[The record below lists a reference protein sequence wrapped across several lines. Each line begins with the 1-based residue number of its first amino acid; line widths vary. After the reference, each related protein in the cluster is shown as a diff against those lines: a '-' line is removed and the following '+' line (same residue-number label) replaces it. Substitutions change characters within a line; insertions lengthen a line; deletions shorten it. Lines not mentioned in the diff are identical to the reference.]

1 MQTLPELVVEA
12 SRAHRDHA
20 ALRIKPAFRTRTW
33 TYGQIGDLVPRVAT
47 LLAQAG
53 VQPGDR
59 VLIWAVPRPEWGIAS
74 LGAQWA
80 QAISVPID
88 VRSTDAF
95 ASKLAAQTQPKLVL
109 ASQPTLKAA
118 SRLELPVLTVESLV
132 DRAGV
137 AAAAPHPQADPDALA
152 EIVFTS
158 GSTGEPKGVM
168 LSHRNIVS
176 NTTSLRGVVPLGPET
191 RILSILPLSHMYGMN
206 PGFLAPLL
214 AGAMIVYPTSLQ
226 PSVLARTFRE
236 QRVTML
242 LAVPQVLKL
251 LDNAIQRRVDSS
263 GHHDLFEKMHALGR
277 HLPMPLRRLL
287 FWPVLNQM
295 GGLSIVALGG
305 APLSPV
311 LAQRWQEIGVVALQ
325 GYGATETS
333 PVISMT
339 RLEANRIGTVG
350 QPIPGVEV
358 RIAQDGEVI
367 VSGPNVFLG
376 YYEKPEATQQV
387 LRDGWYHTG
396 DLGTL
401 DEDRF
406 LTLHGRKKDMLALAD
421 GTKVYPEDIENTLSR
436 DPRVQDSAV
445 VGLENAA
452 GETQVHAVLLLREA
466 AEAPD
471 VVRAANTQMAPNQ
484 QIRGFSVWPD
494 EDLPRTSTLKVKKI
508 AVLEWLRTQETSAGR
523 PLAYGAD
530 EKAAPQSPIE
540 HLVSRMEGI
549 DAIAVRPNARIASD
563 LGLDSLG
570 KVELLSLIEEELG
583 AYVDDADLDPD
594 ATLAELQSMVDAAAG
609 TKRQEGIFGW
619 PLNPLVRAIGIG
631 IQQTVG
637 QLLLTIFYRRRTIG
651 LENLRGLQG
660 PVLFTPNHHM
670 HNDNAPIICGIPVSW
685 RWKMSVA
692 AAQDSIFDTKWHGFL
707 AGLLGNAFPV
717 NREGAARRSLDLL
730 GARLDRGFSILIYP
744 EGKMTVDGPLQPF
757 KSGTGLVAI
766 LGAVP
771 VVPMR
776 LKVHT
781 HSRIDMDKPGIP
793 WRGDLEL
800 VFGKPLRF
808 GPDAD
813 PTEATEQVRAAV
825 EAL

>member
-1 MQTLPELVVEA
+1 METLPELVVEVA
-12 SRAHRDHA
+12 RAHGDHP

-33 TYGQIGDLVPRVAT
+33 SYRQIGDLVPRVAT
-47 LLAQAG
+47 LLGEAG
-53 VQPGDR
+53 VGPGDR

-80 QAISVPID
+80 RAISVPID

-95 ASKLAAQTQPKLVL
+95 ASKLAAQTRPKLVL
-109 ASQPTLKAA
+109 ASMPTLKSA
-118 SRLELPVLTVESLV
+118 SRLELPVVTVESLV
-132 DRAGV
+132 DRAAGAAV
-137 AAAAPHPQADPDALA
+137 APPPQTDPDGLA

-176 NTTSLRGVVPLGPET
+176 NSTSLQGVVPLGTET

-226 PSVLARTFRE
+226 PSVLAKTFRD

-251 LDNAIQRRVDSS
+251 LDNAIQRRVDAS
-263 GHHDLFEKMHALGR
+263 GRHEAFERLHAIAR
-277 HLPMPLRRLL
+277 HLPVPLRRLL
-287 FWPVLNQM
+287 FWPVLNQI
-295 GGLSIVALGG
+295 GGLRYVALGG

-311 LAQRWQEIGVVALQ
+311 LAQRWEEIGVIALQ

-339 RLEANRIGTVG
+339 RLEANKLGTVG
-350 QPIPGVEV
+350 QPIPGVDVHIAADSEV
-358 RIAQDGEVI
+358 V
-367 VSGPNVFLG
+367 VSGPNVFQG
-376 YYEKPEATQQV
+376 YYDKPEATEQV

-401 DEDRF
+401 DADRF

-421 GTKVYPEDIENTLSR
+421 GTKVYPEDVENTLAR
-436 DPRVQDSAV
+436 DARVHDSAV

-452 GETQVHAVLLLREA
+452 GETQVHAVLLLRDADEA
-466 AEAPD
+466 AD
-471 VVRAANTQMAPNQ
+471 VVRTANTQLAPNQ
-484 QIRGFSVWPD
+484 QIRGFSVWPE
-494 EDLPRTSTLKVKKI
+494 EDLPRTSTLKVKKATI
-508 AVLEWLRTQETSAGR
+508 LEWLRSQEDAGAR
-523 PLAYGAD
+523 PGAD
-530 EKAAPQSPIE
+530 QSSEASAARSPVE
-540 HLVSRMEGI
+540 HLVARMEGI
-549 DAIAVRPNARIASD
+549 DAGAVRPGARIASD

-583 AYVDDADLDPD
+583 AYLDDAELDPD
-594 ATLAELQSMVDAAAG
+594 ATLAELQAMVDAAAG
-609 TKRQEGIFGW
+609 AKREEGIFGW
-619 PLNPLVRAIGIG
+619 PLNPVVRAIGIG
-631 IQQTVG
+631 LQQTVG
-637 QLLLTIFYRRRTIG
+637 QLLLSIFYRRRTTG
-651 LENLRGLQG
+651 LENLRGLRG

-670 HNDNAPIICGIPVSW
+670 HNDNAPIICAIPLGW

-717 NREGAARRSLDLL
+717 NREGAARRSLELL

-776 LKVHT
+776 LKVHQ
-781 HSRIDMDKPGIP
+781 HSRVDMEAPGMP
-793 WRGDLEL
+793 WRGDLEI

>member
-1 MQTLPELVVEA
+1 METLPELVVEVA
-12 SRAHRDHA
+12 RAHGDHP

-33 TYGQIGDLVPRVAT
+33 SYGQVGDLVPRVAT
-47 LLAQAG
+47 LLGEAG
-53 VQPGDR
+53 VGPGDR

-80 QAISVPID
+80 RAISVPID

-95 ASKLAAQTQPKLVL
+95 ASKLAAQTRPKLVL
-109 ASQPTLKAA
+109 ASMPTLKSA
-118 SRLELPVLTVESLV
+118 SRLELPVVTVESLV
-132 DRAGV
+132 DRAAGAAV
-137 AAAAPHPQADPDALA
+137 APPPQTDPDGLA

-176 NTTSLRGVVPLGPET
+176 NSTSLQGVVPLGTET

-226 PSVLARTFRE
+226 PSVLAKTFRD

-251 LDNAIQRRVDSS
+251 LDNAIQRRVDAS
-263 GHHDLFEKMHALGR
+263 GRHEAFERLHAIAR
-277 HLPMPLRRLL
+277 HLPVPLRRLL
-287 FWPVLNQM
+287 FWPVLNQI
-295 GGLSIVALGG
+295 GGLRYVALGG

-311 LAQRWQEIGVVALQ
+311 LAQRWEEIGVIALQ

-339 RLEANRIGTVG
+339 RLEANKLGTVG
-350 QPIPGVEV
+350 QPIPGVDVHIAADSEV
-358 RIAQDGEVI
+358 V
-367 VSGPNVFLG
+367 VSGPNVFQG
-376 YYEKPEATQQV
+376 YYDKPEATEQV

-401 DEDRF
+401 DADRF

-421 GTKVYPEDIENTLSR
+421 GTKVYPEDVENTLAR
-436 DPRVQDSAV
+436 DARVHDSAV

-452 GETQVHAVLLLREA
+452 GETQVHAVLLLRDADEA
-466 AEAPD
+466 AD
-471 VVRAANTQMAPNQ
+471 VVRTANTQLAPNQ
-484 QIRGFSVWPD
+484 QIRGFSVWPE
-494 EDLPRTSTLKVKKI
+494 EDLPRTSTLKVKKATI
-508 AVLEWLRTQETSAGR
+508 LEWLRSQEDAGAR
-523 PLAYGAD
+523 PGAD
-530 EKAAPQSPIE
+530 QSSEASAARSPVE
-540 HLVSRMEGI
+540 HLVARMEGI
-549 DAIAVRPNARIASD
+549 DAGAVRPGARIASD

-583 AYVDDADLDPD
+583 AYLDDAELDPD
-594 ATLAELQSMVDAAAG
+594 ATLAELQAMVDAAAG
-609 TKRQEGIFGW
+609 AKREEGIFGW
-619 PLNPLVRAIGIG
+619 PLNPVVRAIGIG
-631 IQQTVG
+631 LQQTVG
-637 QLLLTIFYRRRTIG
+637 QLLLSIFYRRRTTG
-651 LENLRGLQG
+651 LENLRGLRG

-670 HNDNAPIICGIPVSW
+670 HNDNAPIICAIPVAW

-717 NREGAARRSLDLL
+717 NREGAARRSLELL

-776 LKVHT
+776 LKVHQ
-781 HSRIDMDKPGIP
+781 HSRVDMEAPGMP
-793 WRGDLEL
+793 WRGDLEI